1 MTQEENIAN
10 LSNEEKEARIK
21 EWNQEEFV
29 KIQKYCVTQGVQPK
43 RIKQSKCQLLAP
55 VLGIWYM
62 ESATKGEDYWI
73 ISGDLP
79 TDLSPANVA
88 KNAREALRH
97 FSMNWQLKSANLEAE
112 LANGKQQLKDRE
124 TQVAY
129 IKELVSKAESIYA
142 IANDDKLWEATG
154 LKI

>member
-1 MTQEENIAN
+1 MTEQENIEN
-10 LSNEEKEARIK
+10 LSAEEKEAKFK
-21 EWNQEEFV
+21 EWNQKEFV

-62 ESATKGEDYWI
+62 ESTTKGEDYWV

-79 TDLSPANVA
+79 TDLSLASVA
-88 KNAREALRH
+88 QNAREALRH

-112 LANGKQQLKDRE
+112 LASGKQQLKDRE
-124 TQVAY
+124 TQEKY
-129 IKELVSKAESIYA
+129 IKELSVKAESIYA
-142 IANDDKLWEATG
+142 IAHDDKLWEATG
-154 LKI
+154 LKM